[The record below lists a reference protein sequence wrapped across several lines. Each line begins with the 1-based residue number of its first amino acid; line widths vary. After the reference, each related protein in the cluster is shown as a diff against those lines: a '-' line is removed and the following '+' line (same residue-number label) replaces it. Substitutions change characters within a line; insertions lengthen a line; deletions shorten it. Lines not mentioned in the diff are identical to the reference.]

1 MTKAVLKNKLV
12 KTISQVQNEK
22 LLQGFMIFE

>member
-22 LLQGFMIFE
+22 LLQGVYDF